1 MAIAVKMRG
10 GRREERAKEKTNL
23 VERWGNW
30 TTAKKVGEQDVVM
43 VGLEG
48 EKFGEA
54 AGFGAGVV
62 SHAEER
68 G

>member
-1 MAIAVKMRG
+1 M
-10 GRREERAKEKTNL
+10 

-62 SHAEER
+62 SHPEER